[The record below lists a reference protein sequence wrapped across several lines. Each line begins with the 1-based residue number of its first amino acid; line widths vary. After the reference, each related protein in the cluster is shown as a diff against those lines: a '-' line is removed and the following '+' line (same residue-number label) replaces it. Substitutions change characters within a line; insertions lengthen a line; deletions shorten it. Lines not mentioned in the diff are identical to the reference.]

1 MASRLGLGSG
11 LMDEEIKAKVLEKWK
26 NKAMEWHKKELAEE
40 GLSIDASEDNSANQ
54 ELTMVRELKRAV
66 LESNLDR
73 KSIYLTA
80 LATPEHM
87 LERGKTPQNLPEVV
101 RSLLRKSELKDKVL
115 EITKKYKVNG
125 KSYFYLWGLDDERA
139 SGLY

>member
-1 MASRLGLGSG
+1 
-11 LMDEEIKAKVLEKWK
+11 MDEDIKAKVLEKWK
-26 NKAMEWHKKELAEE
+26 SKAMDWHKKELAEE
-40 GLSIDASEDNSANQ
+40 GQIGIDATEDESANQ
-54 ELTMVRELKRAV
+54 ELALVRELKRIV

-87 LERGKTPQNLPEVV
+87 LERGRTPPNLPEVV
-101 RSLLRKSELKDKVL
+101 RGLLKKEELKARVL
-115 EITKKYKVNG
+115 EVMKKYKIGG

-139 SGLY
+139 AGLY